1 MYTAQGTIKKDQQ
14 IDQYIPLVRRLA
26 HHLIAKLPASVQI
39 DDLIQAGLIGLM
51 DAISRFEEGQGAQF
65 ETYASQRIRG
75 AMLDELR
82 QADWMPR
89 SVRQAQ
95 RKIDTAVVKAEQALG
110 RAPTESEVAKQLG
123 MSLEEYQDML
133 YESRGAQLVFY
144 DDYAEDGDGEG
155 YLDRQM
161 DGDESADPM
170 SMLGD
175 QRFQGALVEA
185 IANLPEREKN
195 AHGPVLRTGTK
206 LPRNCCCFGRDGVS
220 RLPTAHPGGLPT
232 AHQTSGFLNPIF
244 NSLCRTCIWDWI
256 NSPSRR

>member
-1 MYTAQGTIKKDQQ
+1 MYTAQGTLDKSKQ

-51 DAISRFEEGQGAQF
+51 DAISKFEEGQGAQF

-89 SVRQAQ
+89 GVRQAQ
-95 RKIDTAVVKAEQALG
+95 RKIDNATVKAEQKLG
-110 RAPTESEVAKQLG
+110 RSATEAEIAESLG
-123 MSLEEYQDML
+123 VPLAEYQDML
-133 YESRGAQLVFY
+133 FESRGAQLVYY

-161 DGDESADPM
+161 DGDEDANPLAM
-170 SMLGD
+170 IGD
-175 QRFQGALVEA
+175 QRFRATLIQA
-185 IANLPEREKN
+185 IEELPEREKMLMGLYYEQELN
-195 AHGPVLRTGTK
+195 FREIAAVLGVTESRVCQLHTQA
-206 LPRNCCCFGRDGVS
+206 VS
-220 RLPTAHPGGLPT
+220 RL
-232 AHQTSGFLNPIF
+232 
-244 NSLCRTCIWDWI
+244 RTKLRDH
-256 NSPSRR
+256 

>member
-1 MYTAQGTIKKDQQ
+1 MYTAQGTLDKTRQV
-14 IDQYIPLVRRLA
+14 DQYIPLVRRLA

-89 SVRQAQ
+89 GVRQAQ
-95 RKIDTAVVKAEQALG
+95 RKIENATAKAEQKLG
-110 RAPTESEVAKQLG
+110 RTASEAEIAEVLG
-123 MSLEEYQDML
+123 MPLSEYQDL
-133 YESRGAQLVFY
+133 LFESRGAQLVYY

-161 DGDESADPM
+161 GGDEDANPLG
-170 SMLGD
+170 MLGD
-175 QRFQGALVEA
+175 QRFRSALIGAIED
-185 IANLPEREKN
+185 LPEREKMLMGLYYEQELN
-195 AHGPVLRTGTK
+195 FREIAAVL
-206 LPRNCCCFGRDGVS
+206 GVTES
-220 RLPTAHPGGLPT
+220 RVCQLHTQA
-232 AHQTSGFLNPIF
+232 
-244 NSLCRTCIWDWI
+244 I
-256 NSPSRR
+256 NRLRAKMREH

>member
-1 MYTAQGTIKKDQQ
+1 MYTAQGTLDKSQQ

-89 SVRQAQ
+89 GVRQAQ
-95 RKIDTAVVKAEQALG
+95 RKIDNATIKTEQKLG
-110 RAPTESEVAKQLG
+110 RSATEAEIAETLG
-123 MSLEEYQDML
+123 VSLAEYQEML
-133 YESRGAQLVFY
+133 FDSRGAQLVYY

-161 DGDESADPM
+161 DGDEEANPLE
-170 SMLGD
+170 MLGD
-175 QRFQGALVEA
+175 QRFRSTLIKA
-185 IANLPEREKN
+185 IEELPEREKMLMGLYYEQELN
-195 AHGPVLRTGTK
+195 FREIAAVLGVTESRVCQLHTQA
-206 LPRNCCCFGRDGVS
+206 VS
-220 RLPTAHPGGLPT
+220 RL
-232 AHQTSGFLNPIF
+232 
-244 NSLCRTCIWDWI
+244 RTKLKDH
-256 NSPSRR
+256 

>member
-1 MYTAQGTIKKDQQ
+1 MYTAQGTLDKSQQ
-14 IDQYIPLVRRLA
+14 VDQYIPLVRRLA

-89 SVRQAQ
+89 GVRQAQ
-95 RKIDTAVVKAEQALG
+95 RKIENATLKAEQKLG
-110 RAPTESEVAKQLG
+110 RSATETEIAAAMGV
-123 MSLEEYQDML
+123 SLDEYQTML
-133 YESRGAQLVFY
+133 FESRGAQLVFY

-161 DGDESADPM
+161 DGDEEANPLE
-170 SMLGD
+170 MLGD
-175 QRFQGALVEA
+175 QRFRQTLIRA
-185 IANLPEREKN
+185 IEELPEREKMLMGLYYEQELN
-195 AHGPVLRTGTK
+195 FREIAAVLGVTESRVCQLHTQA
-206 LPRNCCCFGRDGVS
+206 VS
-220 RLPTAHPGGLPT
+220 RL
-232 AHQTSGFLNPIF
+232 
-244 NSLCRTCIWDWI
+244 RTKLRDH
-256 NSPSRR
+256 